1 MSQMTAI
8 SERLLPR
15 VREGLYTWVANI
27 CETADQAAGDRH
39 RETDPSAYIEI
50 RSRLEAAWLLLD
62 DIGWTALDNSAAVR
76 VDVARHGEALLA
88 AVETML
94 PMMTVWLREL
104 ADDDPGKPER
114 VEEYLTTQRLGASV
128 RQR

>member
-1 MSQMTAI
+1 
-8 SERLLPR
+8 
-15 VREGLYTWVANI
+15 
-27 CETADQAAGDRH
+27 
-39 RETDPSAYIEI
+39 
-50 RSRLEAAWLLLD
+50 
-62 DIGWTALDNSAAVR
+62 
-76 VDVARHGEALLA
+76 VARHGEALLA

-114 VEEYLTTQRLGASV
+114 AEEYLTMQRLGASV

>member
-1 MSQMTAI
+1 MSETTTI
-8 SERLLPR
+8 SKTSLPR
-15 VREGLYTWVANI
+15 VRESLYTLVANI

-39 RETDPSAYIEI
+39 RETDPSPYIEI
-50 RSRLEAAWLLLD
+50 RSRLAAAWFLLD

-104 ADDDPGKPER
+104 ADHDPGKPER
-114 VEEYLTTQRLGASV
+114 VEEYLILQRLGALV